1 MYSET
6 QLTTC
11 QNQHSTGKLICKRN
25 IFYSETSQIACGL
38 PVVCV
43 KRKIVSVKGIELCV
57 ACFLTIIHYLFVFV
71 FVCVCAFVFVFVFV
85 CTCVLGIDYSI
96 NVILLTATNYCY

>member
-71 FVCVCAFVFVFVFV
+71 CVCAFVFVFVFV

>member
-25 IFYSETSQIACGL
+25 IFYSETSQTACGL

-71 FVCVCAFVFVFVFV
+71 CVCAFVFVFVFV

-96 NVILLTATNYCY
+96 SVILLTATNYCY